1 VVSEQRQDGR
11 ISTKND
17 EFEIVVKPLGTINK
31 SQQASLI
38 VRT

>member
-17 EFEIVVKPLGTINK
+17 EIEIVVKPLGTINRV
-31 SQQASLI
+31 SWPA
-38 VRT
+38 